1 MPFGERGRPVAD
13 ATIAPTQPP
22 EWPAGPD
29 RPLQAG
35 PYRLE
40 RQIDSGGESHVWLAT
55 HVTEQTPS
63 VVKVQRADVFPER
76 MRREVAVLYALQAVK
91 ARNVVRLLPAGADG
105 EVRGEPGV
113 MPSRS
118 GEDLLYCALE
128 LLPCESG
135 RNLIKQAP
143 LKPADVLEVC
153 FALRAALR
161 VMHLD
166 FQMIHNDLKPD
177 NIVAWRDSR
186 DAPLQIRLL
195 DFGQAALLMPHPR
208 AKLPCIVPEPANRY
222 VYVYGSPP
230 YKAPE
235 RWHGQMVYD
244 RNEPQASWSSEVVV
258 DDRADQWSFA
268 ATVFQLLTGRRLVN
282 ARTDE
287 QYRRA
292 IVSGTYLSAIQEARL
307 RNGVK
312 AALTRALAVA
322 PADRYAAA
330 PSVSG
335 LDYFC
340 RDLEMTLT

>member
-1 MPFGERGRPVAD
+1 
-13 ATIAPTQPP
+13 
-22 EWPAGPD
+22 
-29 RPLQAG
+29 
-35 PYRLE
+35 
-40 RQIDSGGESHVWLAT
+40 
-55 HVTEQTPS
+55 
-63 VVKVQRADVFPER
+63 
-76 MRREVAVLYALQAVK
+76 
-91 ARNVVRLLPAGADG
+91 
-105 EVRGEPGV
+105 
-113 MPSRS
+113 
-118 GEDLLYCALE
+118 
-128 LLPCESG
+128 
-135 RNLIKQAP
+135 
-143 LKPADVLEVC
+143 
-153 FALRAALR
+153 
-161 VMHLD
+161 
-166 FQMIHNDLKPD
+166 MIHNDLKPD

-208 AKLPCIVPEPANRY
+208 AKLPCIVPEPVNRY